1 MLIVLR
7 VLNTLNS
14 LEVLLSKNSSLII
27 FYRYI
32 DFLVASFK
40 DIYST
45 STELSTTI
53 FYSLNN

>member
-7 VLNTLNS
+7 VLNTLNY